1 MLQNKGLYEPVLYGI
16 AAKLNI
22 WTTDSGV
29 QTSLSHLHGC
39 LFILNGL
46 LEQFD
51 VLLHIEDLLENLS
64 ARRKKKRYM
73 KYFALKN
80 MQVRKEMKHFDVR
93 VIKYVTPHSCI
104 LIFFHLRL
112 ICKIMHVLTMNAAHA
127 FMNNRFHRLEVL
139 QFVIHTQSIN
149 EVVTLDRW
157 VWSLFLASVVSWIL
171 WLRATLTEFHSCHI
185 SLAHELST
193 LSISFLICLEAAL
206 SLWDRWMLSLLNLA
220 QLSGTETLRDGTT
233 KQNHHAP

>member
-1 MLQNKGLYEPVLYGI
+1 
-16 AAKLNI
+16 
-22 WTTDSGV
+22 
-29 QTSLSHLHGC
+29 
-39 LFILNGL
+39 
-46 LEQFD
+46 
-51 VLLHIEDLLENLS
+51 
-64 ARRKKKRYM
+64 M

-104 LIFFHLRL
+104 LIFFSFKVVKS
-112 ICKIMHVLTMNAAHA
+112 CMFLTMNAAHA
-127 FMNNRFHRLEVL
+127 FMVHRFHRLEVL
-139 QFVIHTQSIN
+139 LLVIHTQSIN